1 MIGLLEVMRV
11 SPSVQEE
18 ASLHA
23 LDEAVL
29 GSFSSSLFSLF
40 FYFFIF
46 YIMFHMLPSINRLT
60 IFQILIWELSS
71 QSL

>member
-40 FYFFIF
+40 FY
-46 YIMFHMLPSINRLT
+46 IMFHMLPSINRLT